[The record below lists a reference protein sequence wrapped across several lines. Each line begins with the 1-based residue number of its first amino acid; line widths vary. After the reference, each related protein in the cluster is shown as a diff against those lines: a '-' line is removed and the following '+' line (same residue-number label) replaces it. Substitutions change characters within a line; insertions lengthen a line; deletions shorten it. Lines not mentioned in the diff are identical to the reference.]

1 MSAIPPT
8 KSQAMEERI
17 IYLLKRYVSR
27 SLTAEDAREL
37 KDFVNSSAYNR
48 EVFRNFAMLHKTDI
62 QTAMANRADKETA
75 WHNIISGITTRKRR
89 GLGMRIAAAAVIV
102 LITATAAFIY
112 HDRYLKPKTTLTAM
126 MQTEAKNRAVIMM
139 PNGSSIKLDSK
150 ESVQYKDNR
159 GNLLCENKRGDL
171 IYYTQSQ
178 EPIYNRVT
186 VDEGSTY
193 KITLPDGTRITLA
206 SGSELVY
213 PIGGDK
219 RDVTLKGEALFDVTP
234 DKSRPF
240 TVDCGDDVEVTV
252 LGTRFN
258 ISAYSHKPLTV
269 TVESGSVDVST
280 AVENHILHPGQQ
292 ISVSGSGQC
301 SVSEVNTGMYTSWA
315 SGIYEFDNVPLKDI
329 ASELSLWYGIDF
341 EFASHSLEER
351 KFTGVL
357 MRDKNLSYS
366 LSLIK
371 DVSDLEFKTDGEKIV
386 IE

>member
-1 MSAIPPT
+1 
-8 KSQAMEERI
+8 MEERT
-17 IYLLKRYVSR
+17 IYLFKRYVSR
-27 SLTAEDAREL
+27 ELTAEEAREL
-37 KDFVNSSAYNR
+37 KDFVNSSDYNR
-48 EVFRNFAMLHKTDI
+48 EVFRNFAMLHKTEI
-62 QTAMANRADKETA
+62 QTAIANHADKETA
-75 WHNIISGITTRKRR
+75 WHNIISGISTRKRR
-89 GLGMRIAAAAVIV
+89 GIAMRIAAAAVIV
-102 LITATAAFIY
+102 FVAATAAFIY
-112 HDRYLKPKTTLTAM
+112 HDRYLKPRTTLTAM

-139 PNGSSIKLDSK
+139 PNGSSIKLDGK
-150 ESVQYKDNR
+150 ESVQYKDNK

-171 IYYTQSQ
+171 IYYTQSP

-193 KITLPDGTRITLA
+193 KITLPDGTHITLA
-206 SGSELVY
+206 SGSELVS
-213 PIGGDK
+213 PIGGEK

-240 TVDCGDDVEVTV
+240 TVDCEHDVRVTV

-258 ISAYSHKPLTV
+258 ISAYNHKPLTV
-269 TVESGSVDVST
+269 TVESGSVDVNTPAAKS
-280 AVENHILHPGQQ
+280 ILHPGEQAT
-292 ISVSGSGQC
+292 VSDSGQC
-301 SVSEVNTGMYTSWA
+301 SVSEVNAGIYTSWA

-329 ASELSLWYGIDF
+329 AAELSLWYGIDF
-341 EFASHSLEER
+341 EFASRKLEQR